1 MTDDALKAS
10 ILLEALPYIRE
21 FYGQTIVIKYG
32 GHAMKDEALRRSFAL
47 NIQLLRYIGVN
58 PVIVHGG
65 GPQIGNMLKQLG
77 IQSEFRQER
86 ASEEGG
92 ILHLGPFHAFPRI
105 QVEHHPVRLVE
116 MRHPGIPGVQ
126 LHHVHLSGL
135 RQRSCIRDG
144 E

>member
-1 MTDDALKAS
+1 MSQEALRAS

-77 IQSEFRQER
+77 IKIGR
-86 ASEEGG
+86 A
-92 ILHLGPFHAFPRI
+92 
-105 QVEHHPVRLVE
+105 
-116 MRHPGIPGVQ
+116 
-126 LHHVHLSGL
+126 HV
-135 RQRSCIRDG
+135 
-144 E
+144 